1 MDQWSSFWGMHL
13 GHVILHQSSRSHPLW
28 IGKVFHRQRNSL
40 QTSGVHLTLLEQNDV
55 GKAMGKPTNQ
65 RLVVNIIRHWGF
77 TRFHHFELSK
87 PDWKQ
92 NPVATCVGT
101 LQHEG
106 MTYPTTTS
114 NAVVALSFCSLLEQ
128 GAKDA
133 PRTAGDW
140 GWNVKPQSADMPPNV
155 LRGIACDNFGHGLFD
170 FILLWHYSCARQN
183 IASVLNIFRRHQLRN
198 QGNKHMRLTNMNDLT
213 RCR

>member
-140 GWNVKPQSADMPPNV
+140 GMERQTAECWHATKRAERDCLWQFWTRFVW
-155 LRGIACDNFGHGLFD
+155 FY
-170 FILLWHYSCARQN
+170 FIVALL
-183 IASVLNIFRRHQLRN
+183 
-198 QGNKHMRLTNMNDLT
+198 MRTSEY
-213 RCR
+213 CQCP